1 MIKSPDADIPSRYNK
16 GSPRTAHI
24 TIRIEAMR
32 NHLLAVSLFF
42 AFVGST
48 LSLIW
53 PDPALASNYKGAVNQ
68 QKLGIGGSFG
78 RFEDGEVYWKY
89 NPTDAPAEFSDNDYF
104 VGLLEE
110 AMAELEG
117 VSGLTFVYQGIDSDL
132 VLDEFDDGVVAIG
145 WESLGGAAGVAG
157 PAFGPGPFRMDLG
170 YFPYT
175 DGWVRF
181 NKDTDWV
188 KDTTDFTERGLKSV
202 AVHELIHLAGLGH
215 SDIGISVMFADPY
228 NFLNHPRE
236 DDIDALQS
244 LYGEPDQLWQ
254 ESVYMPPGAVASPL
268 KDSYV
273 STDLALDTEIT
284 EIDEN
289 EAATFAYWRW
299 EVDGE
304 FIDDVTMVVTDP
316 HGFYHQA
323 SVISIDCAAGS
334 VCWGYGFFGTIATL
348 FTFPGEWTVYV
359 IYNGQHVAAESV
371 TVTTNPVYNQA
382 PDSTFTQDVIYGPA
396 PLTVD
401 MKLSVTG
408 DNEGDAVDAAW
419 HIPTV
424 GEIELD
430 SGNFPGSSGTDLQ
443 SVTFNT
449 PGEYEIYVE
458 VNDDWTRY
466 SGTPG
471 GDTAGDGYRT
481 LYRRVV
487 KVTKVSDDITTFMDV
502 TGDAIPDLA
511 TLVGRS
517 SIEPRIRAY
526 SGADKSVHTVIKY
539 LNDKWRGIAIA
550 TVRDANQNGNA
561 NDPAVA
567 LLADHDV
574 SNKIFVQTRRLDT
587 GEKILGF
594 EIANPSWR
602 AIDIIVIDDTNNDGN
617 TNDTSIGVLIQHRTS
632 GKILLQIRSLST
644 GSLIKN
650 IKFLNNKWNAISA
663 AIIIRGRRT
672 PFIGVLGEHRA
683 NGKRLLQSRVLSTGA
698 VQRSINFFKAGWT
711 VKDVTAIHDPNGDGA
726 TNDRSWQVL
735 GVRKS
740 DKSVFV
746 QTRQANNGSFVS
758 NVEILNPNW
767 EGLRLDSALDMNGNN
782 SNELAVSTKKRSTGK
797 RLIQVKDYQ
806 TGKKILNIYP

>member
-1 MIKSPDADIPSRYNK
+1 MIRSTDADIPSRYNK

-24 TIRIEAMR
+24 TIRDGAMR
-32 NHLLAVSLFF
+32 NHFLAVSLFL

-53 PDPALASNYKGAVNQ
+53 PDPALASNYKGAINQ
-68 QKLGIGGSFG
+68 QKLGIAEDFG
-78 RFEDGEVYWKY
+78 RFEDGEVNWVY
-89 NPTDAPAEFSDNDYF
+89 NPTDAPAPFDDDAYF
-104 VGLLEE
+104 LGLLEE

-117 VSGLTFVYQGIDSDL
+117 VSGLTFVYQGIDENAEIDNFDDL
-132 VLDEFDDGVVAIG
+132 VVAVG
-145 WESLGGAAGVAG
+145 WEPLGGAAGVAG
-157 PAFGPGPFRMDLG
+157 PAFGAFRMDLG

-175 DGWVRF
+175 DGRVKF

-202 AVHELIHLAGLGH
+202 AVHELIHLVGLGH

-236 DDIDALQS
+236 DDIDGLQS

-254 ESVYMPPGAVASPL
+254 ESVYMPPGAVASPFR
-268 KDSYV
+268 DSYI

-289 EAATFAYWRW
+289 EPATNLWWRW

-304 FIDDVTMVVTDP
+304 FIDDVTMIVTDP
-316 HGFYHQA
+316 HGFHYQGN
-323 SVISIDCAAGS
+323 VVSIDCAAGF
-334 VCWGYGFFGTIATL
+334 VCTGYGFFGSVATL
-348 FTFPGEWTVYV
+348 VTFPGDWTVYL
-359 IYNGQHVAAESV
+359 IYNGQHVATESLMV
-371 TVTTNPVYNQA
+371 NTNPVYNQA
-382 PDSTFTQDVIYGPA
+382 PDSTFTQDVNYGPA

-401 MKLSVTG
+401 MNLSVTG
-408 DNEGDAVDAAW
+408 DNEGDLANATW

-424 GEIELD
+424 GIIERD
-430 SGNFPGSSGTDLQ
+430 SGYFGGNSVGTDTQ
-443 SVTFNT
+443 TVTFNT

-487 KVTKVSDDITTFMDV
+487 NVTKVSDDVTTFMDV
-502 TGDAIPDLA
+502 TGDSIPDLA
-511 TLVGRS
+511 AFVGRPS
-517 SIEPRIRAY
+517 VQPKIRVY
-526 SGADKSVHTVIKY
+526 SGADRSVYTLVKY
-539 LNDKWRGIAIA
+539 LTNKWRGIAIA

-567 LLADHDV
+567 LLADHDT
-574 SNKIFVQTRRLDT
+574 SNKIIVQTRRLDT
-587 GEKILGF
+587 GAKVGQTEF
-594 EIANPSWR
+594 ANPNWR
-602 AIDIIVIDDTNNDGN
+602 AIDVIVIDDTNSNGN
-617 TNDTSIGVLIQHRTS
+617 TNDTSIAVLLQHRTN
-632 GKILLQIRSLST
+632 GKVLLQIRKLST
-644 GSLIKN
+644 GSLVKN
-650 IKFLNNKWNAISA
+650 INFLNSKWIAISA
-663 AIIIRGRRT
+663 AIIIRGGRT
-672 PFIGVLGEHRA
+672 PFIGVLGEHRT

-698 VQRSINFFKAGWT
+698 VKRSINFFNAGWT

-735 GVRKS
+735 AVRKS

-746 QTRQANNGSFVS
+746 QTRQANNGSIVS
-758 NVEILNPNW
+758 KVKILNPIW

-782 SNELAVSTKKRSTGK
+782 SNELAVSVKKRSTGR
-797 RLIQVKDYQ
+797 RLIHVKDYQ